1 MNLGRLVLRNIL
13 GSLYRSIAILVC
25 AILVAGLSLSAT
37 LVVQGA
43 QAGLK
48 RNLSRMG
55 ADIIVIPWGTMSQD
69 FDGAHLAGMMT
80 ERWMP
85 RAYMERIMAVQGVE
99 VVSPQLYLSTITD
112 SPLSSLPEMYLIAY
126 DPVTDFVLEPWLEHD
141 PIGALRLGEA
151 VGGVAVSDPDGD
163 QKIQIYGYPIR
174 LIRTLEETGG
184 DADQSLFVSFDT
196 AQAIMEEVQRQP
208 KPAFEIAPESISSAM
223 VKVRMGNNAHEVA
236 VRMLEQVPGVVPIE
250 STGFFQAQRAQVV
263 GLLRTVLALAALT
276 WFLATLFMGM
286 VFSLAA
292 NERRR
297 EIGMLR
303 ALGATKT
310 LVLRSLLLEGVTL
323 AVTGG
328 AAGIA
333 LIILLAGLFGEQ
345 IAHATSIQISLP
357 APLVLAGLA
366 AAGLLL
372 TVASVVLAAWL
383 PASKLSKEE
392 PALAMRE

>member
-1 MNLGRLVLRNIL
+1 MNLRRLVLRNIF
-13 GSLYRSIAILVC
+13 GNLYRSSAILVC

-43 QAGLK
+43 QGGLR

-69 FDGAHLAGMMT
+69 FDSAHLAGMMT
-80 ERWMP
+80 DRWMP

-99 VVSPQLYLSTITD
+99 AVSPQLYLSTIDD
-112 SPLSSLPEMYLIAY
+112 SPFSSLPELYLIAF
-126 DPVTDFVLEPWLEHD
+126 DPGTDFALKPWLEHD
-141 PIGALRLGEA
+141 PIGTLRIGEA
-151 VGGVAVSDPDGD
+151 VGGAAVSDPDGD
-163 QKIQIYGYPIR
+163 QRIQVYGYPLR

-196 AQAIMEEVQRQP
+196 AQAILDEVQRQP
-208 KPAFEIAPESISSAM
+208 KPAFEIAPESISTAM
-223 VKVRMGNNAHEVA
+223 VKIRLGTDPHQVA
-236 VRMLEQVPGVVPIE
+236 VSMLDQVPGVVPIE

-263 GLLRTVLALAALT
+263 GLLRTVLALAGLT
-276 WFLATLFMGM
+276 WFLAILFMGM

-297 EIGMLR
+297 EIGMIR
-303 ALGATKT
+303 ALGATRV
-310 LVLRSLLLEGVTL
+310 LVLRSLLLEGVLL

-328 AAGIA
+328 AAGITLA
-333 LIILLAGLFGEQ
+333 IVAAGLFGEQ
-345 IAHATSIQISLP
+345 IVRATSIQISLP
-357 APLVLAGLA
+357 APLALA
-366 AAGLLL
+366 AWATAGLLL
-372 TVASVVLAAWL
+372 AVGSVVLAAWL

>member
-85 RAYMERIMAVQGVE
+85 RTYMDRIMAVQGVE
-99 VVSPQLYLSTITD
+99 IVSPQLYLSTITD
-112 SPLSSLPEMYLIAY
+112 SPYSSLPELHLIAY

-151 VGGVAVSDPDGD
+151 VGGAAVSDPDGD
-163 QKIQIYGYPIR
+163 DKIQIYGYPIR

-208 KPAFEIAPESISSAM
+208 KPAFEIAPESISTAM
-223 VKVRMGNNAHEVA
+223 VKVGMGDNAHEVA
-236 VRMLEQVPGVVPIE
+236 VRMLDQVPGVVPIE

-276 WFLATLFMGM
+276 SFLAILFMGM

-328 AAGIA
+328 AVGIA
-333 LIILLAGLFGEQ
+333 LVILLAGLFGEQ
-345 IAHATSIQISLP
+345 IAHATNIQISLP
-357 APLVLAGLA
+357 APLALAGLA

-383 PASKLSKEE
+383 PASRLSKEE
-392 PALAMRE
+392 PALAMGE

>member
-1 MNLGRLVLRNIL
+1 VNLGRLVLRNIL
-13 GSLYRSIAILVC
+13 GSLYRSGAILVC

-48 RNLSRMG
+48 RNLGRMG
-55 ADIIVIPWGTMSQD
+55 ADIIVIPWGTMSED

-85 RAYMERIMAVQGVE
+85 RTYVDRILTVQGVE
-99 VVSPQLYLSTITD
+99 VVSPQLYLSTISD
-112 SPLSSLPEMYLIAY
+112 SPFSSMPEMYLIAF

-163 QKIQIYGYPIR
+163 QKIQIYGYPLL

-196 AQAIMEEVQRQP
+196 ALAIMEEVQRQP
-208 KPAFEIAPESISSAM
+208 KPAFEIAPESISTAM
-223 VKVRMGNNAHEVA
+223 VKVRMGDTPHEVA

-263 GLLRTVLALAALT
+263 GLLRTVLALAGLT
-276 WFLATLFMGM
+276 WFLAILFMGM

-303 ALGATKT
+303 ALGATRT
-310 LVLRSLLLEGVTL
+310 MVLRSLLLEGVIL

-328 AAGIA
+328 AAGIGLA
-333 LIILLAGLFGEQ
+333 ILAAGLLGEQ
-345 IAHATSIQISLP
+345 IALATSIQIALP
-357 APLVLAGLA
+357 APLALAGWA
-366 AAGLLL
+366 TAGLLL
-372 TVASVVLAAWL
+372 AVISVVLAAWL
-383 PASKLSKEE
+383 PAARLSKEE

>member
-85 RAYMERIMAVQGVE
+85 RTYMDRIMAVQGVE
-99 VVSPQLYLSTITD
+99 IVSPQLYLSTITD
-112 SPLSSLPEMYLIAY
+112 SPYSSLPELYLIAY
-126 DPVTDFVLEPWLEHD
+126 DPVTDFVLAPWLEHD

-151 VGGVAVSDPDGD
+151 VGGAAVSDPDGD
-163 QKIQIYGYPIR
+163 DKIQIYGYPIR

-208 KPAFEIAPESISSAM
+208 KPAFEIAPESISTAM
-223 VKVRMGNNAHEVA
+223 VKVGMGDNAHEVA
-236 VRMLEQVPGVVPIE
+236 VRMLDQVPGVVPIE

-276 WFLATLFMGM
+276 SFLAILFMGM

-345 IAHATSIQISLP
+345 IAHATNIQISLP
-357 APLVLAGLA
+357 APLALAGLA

-383 PASKLSKEE
+383 PASRLSKEE

>member
-1 MNLGRLVLRNIL
+1 VNLRRLVLRNIL
-13 GSLYRSIAILVC
+13 GSLFRSGTIFLC

-37 LVVQGA
+37 LVVHGA
-43 QAGLK
+43 QSGLQ

-55 ADIIVIPWGTMSQD
+55 ADIIVIPWGTMSQKL
-69 FDGAHLAGMMT
+69 DGAHLAGMIT

-85 RAYMERIMAVQGVE
+85 RAYMDRIMAVQGVE
-99 VVSPQLYLSTITD
+99 TVSPQLYLSTITD
-112 SPLSSLPEMYLIAY
+112 SPYSSLPELYLIAY

-151 VGGVAVSDPDGD
+151 VGGAAVSDPDGD
-163 QKIQIYGYPIR
+163 DKIQIYGYPIR

-208 KPAFEIAPESISSAM
+208 KPAFEIAPESISTAM
-223 VKVRMGNNAHEVA
+223 VKVGMGDNAHEVA
-236 VRMLEQVPGVVPIE
+236 VRMLDQVPGVVPIE

-276 WFLATLFMGM
+276 SFLAIVFMGM

-328 AAGIA
+328 AVGIA
-333 LIILLAGLFGEQ
+333 LVILLAGLFGEQ
-345 IAHATSIQISLP
+345 IAHATNIQISLP
-357 APLVLAGLA
+357 APLALAGLA

-372 TVASVVLAAWL
+372 TIASVVLAAWL
-383 PASKLSKEE
+383 PASRLSKEE